1 MKISL
6 VTVTFNSA
14 KTLCDTIHSVLSQS
28 YTDIEYI
35 IVDGLRCPLF
45 FMQWR

>member
-14 KTLCDTIHSVLSQS
+14 KTL
-28 YTDIEYI
+28 
-35 IVDGLRCPLF
+35 
-45 FMQWR
+45 